1 MKRIAFDKLTRF
13 GYRAGFPGY
22 LLEHSAHP
30 TRRFVIARTSQPF
43 DFANPLAGCKLNKDW
58 GVYDWESGASLAKLG
73 FGYCKTMARAE
84 DHARAHL
91 FTLGEEKIAKHIE
104 GCLVK
109 VATLT
114 LKGES

>member
-1 MKRIAFDKLTRF
+1 MKRTTFDKLTRY

-30 TRRFVIARTSQPF
+30 TRRFVIARTSNVI
-43 DFANPLAGCKLNKDW
+43 DKANPMAGYSLRKDW
-58 GVYDWESGASLAKLG
+58 GVYDWESGAPLVKLG
-73 FGYCKTMARAE
+73 FGYCKAMTRAE

-104 GCLVK
+104 ECLVK
-109 VATLT
+109 VATLM
-114 LKGES
+114 LKGDV